1 MSLLQSAPIA
11 VNAILIY
18 MKQKPKVTKRETI
31 AQTAIFR
38 IEAIQL
44 EFTNGAKRQY
54 ERLVGSPEGA
64 VLVVGILPD
73 SHVLLI
79 EEYAAGMDR
88 YELAFPKGKIDPGE
102 DILTAANRELQEET
116 GYAAGKLTHIESM
129 TIAPG
134 YLGHTTHIVLAEQ
147 LYPSRLDGDEPEPL
161 TVLPWKLDE
170 HEALLQRED
179 FTEARSIAALYRV
192 KDLLSQPGR

>member
-1 MSLLQSAPIA
+1 
-11 VNAILIY
+11 
-18 MKQKPKVTKRETI
+18 MKQKPKVTKRQVI
-31 AQTAIFR
+31 AQTGIFR
-38 IEAIQL
+38 VETMQL
-44 EFTNGAKRQY
+44 EFSNGAKRQF
-54 ERLVGSPEGA
+54 ERIVGSPEGA
-64 VLVVGILPD
+64 VLVVGVLPGPQL
-73 SHVLLI
+73 LLI

-88 YELAFPKGKIDPGE
+88 YELAFPKGKIDAGE

-116 GYAAGKLTHIESM
+116 GYAARQLTHIESM

-161 TVLPWKLDE
+161 EVIAWDLAD
-170 HEALLQRED
+170 HERLLQREN

-192 KDLLSQPGR
+192 REILQRAAS